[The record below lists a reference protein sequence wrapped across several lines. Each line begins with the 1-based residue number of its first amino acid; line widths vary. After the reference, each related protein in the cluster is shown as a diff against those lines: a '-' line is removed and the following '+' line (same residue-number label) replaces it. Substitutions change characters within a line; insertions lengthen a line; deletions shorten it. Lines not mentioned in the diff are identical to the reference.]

1 MCFHARL
8 AFSAA
13 AELRPY
19 YVYIYNIYIY
29 MYILLLSE
37 VVLRRHIVVLLA
49 VVIWKTGA

>member
-19 YVYIYNIYIY
+19 YVYIYNIY